1 MTILILIGVIPAMLG
16 LVAWFWLLVWGARKD
31 GEFQRS
37 HEPGGSGSKP
47 WRRPRRW
54 PRRQG

>member
-47 WRRPRRW
+47 RRW
-54 PRRQG
+54 PRRRG